1 MHGSKDR
8 TLAVWKTFWYADFMS
23 KVRKKEAVVAVPAK
37 YAGKWV
43 AWSENQTR
51 VVASGRAIREVSQQI
66 RKRGEKN
73 VWFDKIPDANIRFG
87 GAAFHV

>member
-1 MHGSKDR
+1 MGK
-8 TLAVWKTFWYADFMS
+8 LF
-23 KVRKKEAVVAVPAK
+23 KKEAVVTVPAK

-43 AWSENQTR
+43 AWNEEQTD
-51 VVASGRAIREVSQQI
+51 VVASGQTIREVSQQV
-66 RKRGEKN
+66 KKQGEKN